1 MPSKRD
7 LGTVVTGFVTV
18 FVLLM
23 VSFIGIHHFEIL
35 AQGTNATTSST
46 NATSGINGTGSSG
59 GRAGEFTVVM
69 PLGSS
74 NNTVQT
80 GYDPGYDPYA
90 IAVSPGDK
98 VIWDNQDTVVHSA
111 TSGNPLTVR
120 PDGKFDTGLVGANQK
135 SRPITMPTQPGEY
148 RYFCTVHPFL
158 SGTVVVQQ
166 EQHGSA
172 QSNLS
177 SPYIQQ
183 QRPFTQSQPYQNVPP
198 SQIPF
203 NPIPLSPP
211 SSFSIPSQSPMM
223 PPSSSLPALPPQI
236 FNQPAKVGPRIVSEN
251 NYVDSYGSLHIVGEV
266 INESYESMEFVQV
279 TATFYDA
286 SNGVV
291 GTSFDYTSPSTLQP
305 GQRAPFDITANERT
319 MPTYLIASY
328 SLSADHSDFD

>member
-1 MPSKRD
+1 MISSEYD
-7 LGTVVTGFVTV
+7 LATIVLRANIV

-23 VSFIGIHHFEIL
+23 ISLVGLGHFEAL
-35 AQGTNATTSST
+35 AQGTNATTNST
-46 NATSGINGTGSSG
+46 NATSGINATGSSG
-59 GRAGEFTVVM
+59 GGAAEVTVVM

-74 NNTVQT
+74 EGSVQT

-90 IAVSPGDK
+90 ITVSPGDK
-98 VIWDNQDTVVHSA
+98 VIWDNQDTVVHTA

-120 PDGKFDTGLVGANQK
+120 PDGKLDTGLVGANQK
-135 SRPITMPTQPGEY
+135 SKPITMPTQPGEY

-158 SGTVVVQQ
+158 SGSVVGQQ
-166 EQHGSA
+166 EQQQGAA

-177 SPYIQQ
+177 PPSIQQ
-183 QRPFTQSQPYQNVPP
+183 QQPFTQSQPYQNVPP
-198 SQIPF
+198 PQNPF
-203 NPIPLSPP
+203 NPVPLSPP
-211 SSFSIPSQSPMM
+211 SSFSIPPQSPMM
-223 PPSSSLPALPPQI
+223 PPASPPQT
-236 FNQPAKVGPRIVSEN
+236 FTQPAKVGPRIVSEN

-305 GQRAPFDITANERT
+305 GQRAPFDITASERT

-328 SLSADHSDFD
+328 TLSADHLDFD

>member
-1 MPSKRD
+1 MISSKYD
-7 LGTVVTGFVTV
+7 IVLGIGLV
-18 FVLLM
+18 FLLLM
-23 VSFIGIHHFEIL
+23 ISFAGEGRFDIL
-35 AQGTNATTSST
+35 AHGTNATTNST
-46 NATSGINGTGSSG
+46 NATSGINSSSG
-59 GRAGEFTVVM
+59 ISAARAGEITVVM

-74 NNTVQT
+74 KGSIQT

-135 SRPITMPTQPGEY
+135 SKPITMSTQPGEY

-166 EQHGSA
+166 EQQGAA

-177 SPYIQQ
+177 SPSIQQ
-183 QRPFTQSQPYQNVPP
+183 QGPFTQSQPYQNVPP

-211 SSFSIPSQSPMM
+211 SSFSIPPQSPMM
-223 PPSSSLPALPPQI
+223 PPSSSLPALPPQT
-236 FNQPAKVGPRIVSEN
+236 FTQPAKVGPRIVSEN

-328 SLSADHSDFD
+328 TLSADNSDFD